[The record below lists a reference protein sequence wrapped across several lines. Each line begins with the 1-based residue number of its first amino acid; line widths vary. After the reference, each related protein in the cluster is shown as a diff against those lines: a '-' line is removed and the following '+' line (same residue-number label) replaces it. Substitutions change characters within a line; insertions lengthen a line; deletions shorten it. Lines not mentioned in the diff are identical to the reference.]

1 MSECGF
7 LRKIHDVDK
16 LIMKEFIAGREN
28 SSKFYVP
35 SATQMK
41 IMKYIL
47 DNCDNPV
54 YQRDLENILGLSR
67 ASVSGVLKTMEKHK
81 MIKRVIDSDDV
92 RCKRIMLNDAALMIF
107 NQGKEKFTELEAA
120 VIKGLSKKE
129 LDTFDWLIKKIEN
142 NIIDYVNEKG

>member
-1 MSECGF
+1 
-7 LRKIHDVDK
+7 
-16 LIMKEFIAGREN
+16 
-28 SSKFYVP
+28 
-35 SATQMK
+35 
-41 IMKYIL
+41 
-47 DNCDNPV
+47 
-54 YQRDLENILGLSR
+54 
-67 ASVSGVLKTMEKHK
+67 